1 MLVRICQY
9 AVCKCKYVCTPY
21 PILEPSKPPFS
32 TSVLACS
39 NTCLFTGCALATSR
53 RQPVIV
59 VLLDETGMPSA
70 CLVGAVA
77 MTPKNYCMDI
87 SKPYR

>member
-1 MLVRICQY
+1 M
-9 AVCKCKYVCTPY
+9 
-21 PILEPSKPPFS
+21 
-32 TSVLACS
+32 
-39 NTCLFTGCALATSR
+39 ATSR